1 MNFLQSRVMMKN
13 DGHHIQTR
21 YGYLAYLVLAFR
33 SVMTDVRLLLDCCT
47 VQATDSGKTVLLT
60 LCLRLFFY
68 RLFIFQA

>member
-60 LCLRLFFY
+60 LCLRLFFN